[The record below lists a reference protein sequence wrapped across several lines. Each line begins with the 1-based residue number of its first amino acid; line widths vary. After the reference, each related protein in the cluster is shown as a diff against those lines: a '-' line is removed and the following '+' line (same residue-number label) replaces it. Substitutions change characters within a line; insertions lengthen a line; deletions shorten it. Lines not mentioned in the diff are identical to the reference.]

1 MLEGSLVGAVKTIL
15 LIIGVFVVLK
25 FIGQL
30 MNAKRNLDEDQKF
43 KENKKA
49 FDELK
54 KKSEQNQGKIQL
66 TDKKKTAKDYNNY
79 TDYEEI
85 N

>member
-1 MLEGSLVGAVKTIL
+1 MLESSFVGVVKTIL
-15 LIIGVFVVLK
+15 LIIGVFIVLR
-25 FIGQL
+25 FLGQL
-30 MNAKRNLDEDQKF
+30 MNVKRNLNEEQKF
-43 KENKKA
+43 KENKNA

-54 KKSEQNQGKIQL
+54 KSSEKNKGKIKL
-66 TDKKKTAKDYNNY
+66 TDKKKTAKDYTNY

>member
-15 LIIGVFVVLK
+15 LIIGIFIVLK

-30 MNAKRNLDEDQKF
+30 MGAKRNLDEEKKF
-43 KENKKA
+43 KADKNA

-54 KKSEQNQGKIQL
+54 KSSEKNKGKIKL
-66 TDKKKTAKDYNNY
+66 TDKKNTAKDYTNY

-85 N
+85 D

>member
-15 LIIGVFVVLK
+15 LIIGVFIVLK
-25 FIGQL
+25 FLGQL
-30 MNAKRNLDEDQKF
+30 MNAKRNLDEEQKF
-43 KENKKA
+43 KANKNA

-54 KKSEQNQGKIQL
+54 KSSEKNKGKIQI

-85 N
+85 D